1 VRKNSGLRLKEV
13 SLTRR
18 LDLHFLP
25 AMTRS
30 DILLA
35 TFPLCTA
42 AFCLAA
48 PVKPSPLPTELPD
61 SLKEELNITYGKT
74 PEQELKLDIYR
85 PRSGGDSLPACILV
99 HGGGWVK
106 GDKEKFRPLAIALA
120 ERGYVVANVEYRLGP
135 VAKYP
140 AAVQDCSLAVRF
152 VRANAKRF
160 GVDPSRIG
168 AWGGSAG
175 GHLVGVLAAAPA
187 HEKFLVGDLKDV
199 SAAVQATCI
208 MAGPTD
214 LTGEKFVETLRKAG
228 ERSSSFQWLGRL
240 YDDAP
245 DLYREASP
253 ITHFSQSTGPVL
265 FLTGDLD
272 NPDRDAAGMERL
284 KSLGIPTKQVILKN
298 ARHGCWMQ
306 RPWFDQCVD
315 SVDAWF
321 RLHLK

>member
-1 VRKNSGLRLKEV
+1 
-13 SLTRR
+13 
-18 LDLHFLP
+18 
-25 AMTRS
+25 MTRS
-30 DILLA
+30 TILLA
-35 TFPLCTA
+35 TLAISTA
-42 AFCLAA
+42 AFAQTA
-48 PVKPSPLPTELPD
+48 PTNRAPLPAEPPD
-61 SLKEELNITYGKT
+61 TVKSELNITYGRT
-74 PEQELKLDIYR
+74 PQQELKLDVYR
-85 PRSGGDSLPACILV
+85 PKAGGDSLPACVLV

-120 ERGYVVANVEYRLGP
+120 ERGYVVANIEYRLGP

-160 GVDPSRIG
+160 GLDPARIG

-187 HEKFLVGDLKDV
+187 HGTFLTGDLKDV

-214 LTGEKFVETLRKAG
+214 LTNEKFVEGLRKAKEQSMG
-228 ERSSSFQWLGRL
+228 FQWLGKL

-253 ITHFSQSTGPVL
+253 ITHFTKTTGPVL

-272 NPDRDAAGMERL
+272 NPDRDAAGMEKL
-284 KSLGIPTKQVILKN
+284 KSLGVPTRQVVLKD
-298 ARHGCWMQ
+298 AKHGCWMQ
-306 RPWFDQCVD
+306 RPWFEQCVD
-315 SVDAWF
+315 AVDAWF
-321 RLHLK
+321 KTHLK